1 MTNFYLLLVFL
12 SGAYLFVQL
21 CAWVFFGKILF
32 PNAGELFER
41 KKSRLEWQTVFPK
54 NMLRLIVFTF
64 VGSLVGLLADAAGL
78 PGWVTL
84 PIGAVGGLTFN
95 FLLSTVL
102 SPLYFRLRKEGAPNP
117 DKLEGL
123 SAFVTED
130 ITADEYGT
138 IRVPQGRRNYYFAAA
153 AANGRTLLTGTRVI
167 VIYCEDSLCFV
178 ESEEHFCD
186 ILFEEE
192 ETE

>member
-54 NMLRLIVFTF
+54 NMLRLIVFIF

-153 AANGRTLLTGTRVI
+153 TANGRTLLTGTRVI

-192 ETE
+192 KTE